1 MKRRQLIALV
11 TAASICAP
19 TLLLAGV
26 ADSVVRQLQAQGY
39 TSIEVSRTWL
49 GRVQIEAKR
58 GAEEREIVL
67 NRKTGEILRDYSH
80 ISSDDDDDDD
90 DDGRGFLLDRDEDDG
105 DGESAGDDDSDDDD
119 DSGDDSGSGHGGD
132 DGGHGDDD
140 DD

>member
-1 MKRRQLIALV
+1 MKRRQLITLV
-11 TAASICAP
+11 TAALICAP

-26 ADSVVRQLQAQGY
+26 ADSVVRQLQAQGD

-58 GAEEREIVL
+58 GAEEREIVV

-80 ISSDDDDDDD
+80 ISSDDDNA
-90 DDGRGFLLDRDEDDG
+90 RGFLLDRDEDDHG
-105 DGESAGDDDSDDDD
+105 GESAGGDDSDDDD
-119 DSGDDSGSGHGGD
+119 GDDDDNSGSGHGGD
-132 DGGHGDDD
+132 DDSHGGDDD